1 MATGWYAYRAL
12 RPDGSVSAGRIEAA
26 GLDMATA
33 SLRRSGLRPI
43 AINVDNAAQP
53 PARAKA
59 GARSRNAIILLIGE
73 LAVLLEAGL
82 PLDRALALAVA
93 NVNDPA
99 LAAELASLVGEVR
112 EGLPLSRAMGRRAAL
127 FSPVAVAITQ
137 AGEASGT
144 LGAALTRLAAMLEG
158 AEDLRRLVSTAMIY
172 PIALTLLA
180 VAVILLMLLFVVP
193 QFESLFSQVKGDLPF
208 ASRLV
213 MIASRTL
220 RDWGLILAAGLGLLV
235 VGLRQLLSRPAARQR
250 IDRIV
255 LSLPQLGE
263 VVRYVETA
271 RFART
276 LGVLIDGNVA
286 LPQALDLARRTIGN
300 RHMRQLLDGVVAGVR
315 EGGGLAGPLAETGV
329 MPRIAMGFLRTGEE
343 TSQLGPM
350 LGRLSDVLDRDVKL
364 KLQRLIGVLTPII
377 TIVLGASVAGIIAA
391 IMSAII
397 GFNDLAISS

>member
-26 GLDMATA
+26 GLDLATA

-43 AINVDNAAQP
+43 AINVDNAASR
-53 PARAKA
+53 PAPAKA
-59 GARSRNAIILLIGE
+59 GARSRSAIILLIGE

-93 NVNDPA
+93 NVNDAA
-99 LAAELASLVGEVR
+99 LAAELASLVAEVR
-112 EGLPLSRAMGRRAAL
+112 EGLPLSRAMARRAAL
-127 FSPVAVAITQ
+127 FSPMAVAITQ

-208 ASRLV
+208 ASRMV
-213 MIASRTL
+213 MLASRTL
-220 RDWGLILAAGLGLLV
+220 RDWGLILTAGLGLLV
-235 VGLRQLLSRPAARQR
+235 VGLRQLLSRPAARLR
-250 IDRIV
+250 IDRLV
-255 LSLPQLGE
+255 LSLPRLGD

-286 LPQALDLARRTIGN
+286 LPQALELARRTIGN
-300 RHMRQLLDGVVAGVR
+300 RHMGGLLDGVVAGVR

-329 MPRIAMGFLRTGEE
+329 LPRIAMGFLRTGEE

-364 KLQRLIGVLTPII
+364 KLQQLIGVLTPII